1 MSGFALAFCVLLS
14 GCRQDGF
21 LNYPA
26 GFREF
31 AYVANRASNSV
42 TVLDLVYMRVDRTLS
57 VGVAPVAVAS
67 NPQRDEVYVVNRG
80 AGSVSVIDVRDN
92 HVRSTIA
99 VHREPSAIAIDPSGR
114 RAFVSNFG
122 SNLVSVLDLDDGR
135 ELAAV
140 ASGEHPDGLALS
152 PDGRT
157 LVVANQGSGTVSIY
171 NAAVLAAPHAN
182 AEQAKL
188 VSPAGVPAL
197 SLRASFGGC
206 SGATGPAILGD
217 SSKAFVACPG
227 SNQVLVLSLAAPP
240 GSWNARQESPLLS
253 DHALAVLDVG
263 HNPRHI
269 AVKPDG
275 GEVFV
280 ANMDS
285 DSISEISAQTNEV
298 ESTYEIGSRPMDALV
313 SADSSA
319 LWVANSGSDSLAVY
333 SIADG
338 ARLPVVRAG
347 NGPDALAFSVD
358 ENLLLAADR
367 SGDVAIIR
375 TNASPHPMLLT
386 ILPAG
391 SDPVAIA
398 VKAVPGKP

>member
-1 MSGFALAFCVLLS
+1 LSGFALAFCVLLS

-188 VSPAGVPAL
+188 VSPAGQF
-197 SLRASFGGC
+197 RRM
-206 SGATGPAILGD
+206 
-217 SSKAFVACPG
+217 
-227 SNQVLVLSLAAPP
+227 Q
-240 GSWNARQESPLLS
+240 R
-253 DHALAVLDVG
+253 
-263 HNPRHI
+263 R
-269 AVKPDG
+269 
-275 GEVFV
+275 
-280 ANMDS
+280 
-285 DSISEISAQTNEV
+285 
-298 ESTYEIGSRPMDALV
+298 
-313 SADSSA
+313 
-319 LWVANSGSDSLAVY
+319 
-333 SIADG
+333 
-338 ARLPVVRAG
+338 
-347 NGPDALAFSVD
+347 
-358 ENLLLAADR
+358 DR
-367 SGDVAIIR
+367 SGDSGRLFEGVCGLPWLESGAGALAGGAAR
-375 TNASPHPMLLT
+375 KLECAAREPAPERSRAGRAGRRAQPAPHCGQ
-386 ILPAG
+386 AG
-391 SDPVAIA
+391 WRR
-398 VKAVPGKP
+398 GLCCEYGF